1 MISSSTQVQHTPIF
15 AKQPV
20 LKVIGLGGG
29 GCNAINRMVELGI
42 NGVDFIGANT
52 DHQALKACHA
62 PTTIQLGP
70 KCTRGLG
77 SGGNPQ
83 IGENAAEES
92 ARDIARALEGAD
104 MVFLTAGMGGGTGT
118 GSIAVAAKIAKAL
131 GAVTVGIVSTPFSFE
146 MGRRQRNANDGL
158 SKLRMYSDTLIT
170 VPNDKLLH
178 VAPKDLPMEL
188 AFRLADDVLRQGIQG
203 IAELITLPGMINVDF
218 AHVRNVM
225 QMGGGSLLS
234 MGQGEG
240 MDKARK
246 AIDQALHHPL
256 LESVNLY
263 SAGGIIANFTGGRDL
278 TFMEVTDAL
287 AYLQDLTG
295 NQADVIPGFM
305 VDDRLDE
312 RAQVILIVTGLGGT
326 AVDNTLFAPRNSAVN
341 TEMQTA
347 KPVEVHE
354 REISLDIDQPV
365 DHYSPTSQEL
375 PSLPSNLDL
384 PAFLRRRSRM
394 SSEEM

>member
-1 MISSSTQVQHTPIF
+1 MISSYTQVQHTPII
-15 AKQPV
+15 ARQPV

-52 DHQALKACHA
+52 DHQALKSCLA

-70 KCTRGLG
+70 KSTRGLG

-92 ARDIARALEGAD
+92 ARDIAAALEGAD

-118 GSIAVAAKIAKAL
+118 GSIPVAAKIAKAL

-158 SKLRMYSDTLIT
+158 NKLRPYSDTLIS

-178 VAPKDLPMEL
+178 VAPRDLPMEL

-203 IAELITLPGMINVDF
+203 IAELITMPGLINVDF
-218 AHVRNVM
+218 SHVRNVM

-240 MDKARK
+240 LDKARK

-278 TFMEVTDAL
+278 SFLEVTDAL
-287 AYLQDLTG
+287 TYLQDMTG
-295 NQADVIPGFM
+295 NRADVIPGFM
-305 VDDRLDE
+305 VDERLTE

-326 AVDNTLFAPRNSAVN
+326 AIDQALFAPRDADARN
-341 TEMQTA
+341 E
-347 KPVEVHE
+347 KLPVQPIEV
-354 REISLDIDQPV
+354 RETTISLDMDQQRDNFSSPV
-365 DHYSPTSQEL
+365 QEL

-384 PAFLRRRSRM
+384 PAFLRRRTRQTSQ
-394 SSEEM
+394 EM

>member
-1 MISSSTQVQHTPIF
+1 M
-15 AKQPV
+15 
-20 LKVIGLGGG
+20 
-29 GCNAINRMVELGI
+29 M
-42 NGVDFIGANT
+42 
-52 DHQALKACHA
+52 
-62 PTTIQLGP
+62 
-70 KCTRGLG
+70 
-77 SGGNPQ
+77 
-83 IGENAAEES
+83 
-92 ARDIARALEGAD
+92 
-104 MVFLTAGMGGGTGT
+104 
-118 GSIAVAAKIAKAL
+118 
-131 GAVTVGIVSTPFSFE
+131 
-146 MGRRQRNANDGL
+146 GL
-158 SKLRMYSDTLIT
+158 SKLRLYSDTLIT

-203 IAELITLPGMINVDF
+203 IAELITMPGMINVDF

-326 AVDNTLFAPRNSAVN
+326 AVDNTLFAPRSSAETKDLQSIN
-341 TEMQTA
+341 
-347 KPVEVHE
+347 PVEVHE
-354 REISLDIDQPV
+354 REISLDIEQPFV
-365 DHYSPTSQEL
+365 QYPHETQEL
-375 PSLPSNLDL
+375 PRFTFQFRPACLPS
-384 PAFLRRRSRM
+384 PQV
-394 SSEEM
+394 